1 MLIVF
6 AKLNIRKISDNDLM
20 NKGVYDHV
28 IRFGVYMFLIMETNN
43 LIWVADCLWIPSS
56 DTHTTW
62 DNAEVDPGISYIQKI
77 K

>member
-43 LIWVADCLWIPSS
+43 LIWVTDCLWIPSS
-56 DTHTTW
+56 DTHTT
-62 DNAEVDPGISYIQKI
+62 
-77 K
+77 